1 MKAQIAWLVALLA
14 AIPIPAGA
22 QHRTFDLREQT
33 EEAEVIVVGGVISVR
48 ETGTTEVTIAGHTL
62 PAKVLEAKVQVDR
75 TLKGANVPVQ
85 AAVRFALPIS
95 PAGSVGYVGIAYPD
109 YRIFLLKRAGD
120 HFELANPYTPSLP
133 AMPQASASSSSDVLT
148 AVVNE
153 LASVIESPHTPEIVK
168 LGVAFRLGS
177 TSSAAATEVLV
188 RQLPTSNPALRAG
201 VADALLQHNYVPALA
216 VAQELLM
223 NSPATVP
230 RYLLV
235 NLSSAIGRY
244 VKDERA
250 IPSLHALLKAP
261 DASSRRAAALALRNT
276 ASRQALEA
284 LASAL
289 RDGDPEVR
297 YYAVIGLAEITGQP
311 EWRPLEEDFHADQ
324 ARYLSHWLQWAEEH
338 DR

>member
-1 MKAQIAWLVALLA
+1 MRAQIAVLIALLG
-14 AIPIPAGA
+14 AIPFPAEA
-22 QHRTFDLREQT
+22 QHRTFDLRQQT
-33 EEAEVIVVGGVISVR
+33 EEAEVIVVGGVVSVR
-48 ETGTTEVTIAGHTL
+48 ETSTSEVTLAAHTL

-85 AAVRFALPIS
+85 AVVRFALPIS

-109 YRIFLLKRAGD
+109 YRIFLLKRANN

-133 AMPQASASSSSDVLT
+133 AMPQASASPSSDVLA

-168 LGVAFRLGS
+168 LEAGFRLGS
-177 TSSAAATEVLV
+177 TSSTVATGVLV
-188 RQLPTSNPALRAG
+188 RQLATSNPTLRAG

-216 VAQELLM
+216 VAQELLL
-223 NSPATVP
+223 NPPATVP
-230 RYLLV
+230 EYLLV

-244 VKDERA
+244 VRDERA
-250 IPSLHALLKAP
+250 IPNLRVLLG
-261 DASSRRAAALALRNT
+261 ASDVHVRRAAAFALRNT
-276 ASRQALEA
+276 GSQLAIPA
-284 LASAL
+284 LATAL
-289 RDGDPEVR
+289 GDDDSKVR